1 VERGCPHCGEAEPHL
16 TEREEEERKEK
27 IKADAEK
34 AAAEEERKKAESKL
48 ESKLGKVG
56 CLIIIV
62 VFFILVF
69 ISMHRDYKLE
79 EKRSREINSA
89 PPLS

>member
-1 VERGCPHCGEAEPHL
+1 MERGCPHCGEAEPHL

-48 ESKLGKVG
+48 GKVG

-79 EKRSREINSA
+79 EKRSREIHSA